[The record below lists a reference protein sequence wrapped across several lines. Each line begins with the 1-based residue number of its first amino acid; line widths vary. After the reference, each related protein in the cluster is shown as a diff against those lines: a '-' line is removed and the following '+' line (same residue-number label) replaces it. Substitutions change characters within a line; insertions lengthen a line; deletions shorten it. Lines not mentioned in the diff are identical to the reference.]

1 MLSGNG
7 APVSGVLSTSTPH
20 ALQCVDRTPRGE
32 DLSMT
37 FEITHVAALGVLVAL
52 ALLVAVI
59 DIRSLIIPDGLNGA
73 IFVTGLAASFLL
85 GVVDPRSALLASA
98 VAAALLALV
107 QMLFRAS
114 RGYDGLGWGD
124 VKFVAAAATW
134 TGLEGFAPALL
145 AASISALLCV
155 LAMQTAAGSFDRYR
169 RIPFGPFLALGT
181 TVVAGFQLLA
191 SESAAETFDS
201 WLMMLLPGQ
210 A

>member
-1 MLSGNG
+1 
-7 APVSGVLSTSTPH
+7 
-20 ALQCVDRTPRGE
+20 
-32 DLSMT
+32 MT
-37 FEITHVAALGVLVAL
+37 FEITHLAALAVLVAL
-52 ALLVAVI
+52 ALPVAVI
-59 DIRSLIIPDGLNGA
+59 DIRSLIIPDSLNA
-73 IFVTGLAASFLL
+73 IIFVTGLAASLLL
-85 GVVDPRSALLASA
+85 GVVDLRSALTASV

-107 QMLFRAS
+107 QVLFRVS

-124 VKFVAAAATW
+124 VKFVGAAATW

-181 TVVAGFQLLA
+181 TVVAGVQLLA
-191 SESAAETFDS
+191 SEPWSETLDT

>member
-1 MLSGNG
+1 
-7 APVSGVLSTSTPH
+7 
-20 ALQCVDRTPRGE
+20 
-32 DLSMT
+32 MT
-37 FEITHVAALGVLVAL
+37 FQLTHVAALGVLAAL

-59 DIRSLIIPDGLNGA
+59 DIRSLIIPDGINGA
-73 IFVTGLAASFLL
+73 IFVTGLAASLL
-85 GVVDPRSALLASA
+85 LDVVDLRSALAGSA

-107 QMLFRAS
+107 QVLFRAS

-155 LAMQTAAGSFDRYR
+155 LGMQTVAGSFDRHR

-181 TVVAGFQLLA
+181 TAVAGFQLLA
-191 SESAAETFDS
+191 SEPTAQTLDS
-201 WLMMLLPGQ
+201 WLTILLSGQ